1 MVLDRGAVLLQ
12 RQGGPGDQP
21 ERRIGAEHPAF
32 RVADVRQQRPEHP
45 VGQRLQGRAQ
55 RGLDGRLAALAQRR
69 EVGLDGAAD
78 RGDVRLDHVGRTQVD
93 QPDLAP
99 ARGRD
104 DPRGIV
110 RRPPSPL
117 LGPLGLEVEDIEPSD
132 LDQDGIGG
140 QGPADLVGRD
150 PRVIA
155 DGPAEVLA
163 HLLGQLP
170 LLRGEPVEL
179 PEAFL
184 PPGRAWGWPGSGR
197 PVAART
203 AASRAA
209 AGSSRSRASNAALGQ
224 RLLGHRLAV
233 EHPAGRAAHRLGVV
247 APGHGQREG
256 HVEMALIVG
265 LEEGDLLGL
274 GQGGQD
280 AADVAADDA
289 ALAVDGP
296 GRLGPAPQGGGQG
309 RQVVQA
315 QCHVGVVA
323 PSCFSQISRLRR

>member
-32 RVADVRQQRPEHP
+32 RVTDVRQQRPEHP

-55 RGLDGRLAALAQRR
+55 RGLDGRLAALAQSR

-110 RRPPSPL
+110 RRAPSL
-117 LGPLGLEVEDIEPSD
+117 LGPLGLEVEDVEPRD
-132 LDQDGIGG
+132 LDQDGVGG
-140 QGPADLVGRD
+140 QGPADLLGRD

-155 DGPAEVLA
+155 GGPAEVLA

-170 LLRGEPVEL
+170 LLRGESVEL
-179 PEAFL
+179 LAAFL
-184 PPGRAWGWPGSGR
+184 LLAGLGAGQGQGGQLLPHGRQPGGGGV
-197 PVAART
+197 VAV
-203 AASRAA
+203 
-209 AGSSRSRASNAALGQ
+209 AGQQRALGQ

-247 APGHGQREG
+247 APRQGQREG
-256 HVEMALIVG
+256 PVELALIVG
-265 LEEGDLLGL
+265 LEEGELLGL

-280 AADVAADDA
+280 AGDVAADAA
-289 ALAVDGP
+289 ALAVDGL
-296 GRLGPAPQGGGQG
+296 GRLGPAPLGGGQD

-315 QCHVGVVA
+315 GGHVGVVA
-323 PSCFSQISRLRR
+323 PSCFSPIARLRR